1 MAQLMPL
8 QLTVSCFS
16 KIQMVFPYWYRLTR
30 VVPHKGPVKPAT
42 DEPGNP
48 AGLPGRANRVSFVMP
63 GQPGSCVAGPVHC
76 KFSVKNQLL
85 CNAFSLPG
93 LGSRLVCRGTR
104 AAWPSILRCFPFKFT
119 YLLTHDVTCDDTQE
133 NG

>member
-8 QLTVSCFS
+8 PLTVSCFS
-16 KIQMVFPYWYRLTR
+16 KIQMVFPFWYRLTR
-30 VVPHKGPVKPAT
+30 VVPDKGPLKPAT
-42 DEPGNP
+42 DEPGN
-48 AGLPGRANRVSFVMP
+48 RVSFVMP
-63 GQPGSCVAGPVHC
+63 EQPGSCVAEPVHC

-119 YLLTHDVTCDDTQE
+119 YLLTHGVTCDDTQE